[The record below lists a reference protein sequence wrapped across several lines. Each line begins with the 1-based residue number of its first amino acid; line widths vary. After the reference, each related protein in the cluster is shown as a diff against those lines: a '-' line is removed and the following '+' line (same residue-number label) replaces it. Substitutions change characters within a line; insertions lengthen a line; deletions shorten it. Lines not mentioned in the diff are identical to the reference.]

1 MMLLTE
7 RNGPILEI
15 TINRPEDGNKM
26 TDEMAV
32 ELTAA
37 LAGASGAC
45 ELVVLRGAGA
55 DFCLGRAGG
64 GRPPESAEALARR
77 RGYDVIFDCYA
88 AFRRAAVPVVGVV
101 TGKAA
106 GFGCAIAALCDITVA
121 AEGATFQVPEM
132 GHNIFPGMVLS
143 ALVDRVPRKALS
155 YLVYTTATVDAQR
168 ALQWGI
174 VSDVVPAASLEEAVG
189 RVTAALLKA
198 PRPARLAV
206 KEFASVAYDMAGQ
219 GAVDFARNLHATINS
234 SSEMRPT

>member
-1 MMLLTE
+1 MLLIK
-7 RNGPILEI
+7 RDGPILEI

-32 ELTAA
+32 ELTAT
-37 LAGASGAC
+37 LAGASGTS

-64 GRPPESAEALARR
+64 GRPPDSPEALARR

-88 AFRRAAVPVVGVV
+88 AFRRAAVPIVGAV
-101 TGKAA
+101 TGRAA
-106 GFGCAIAALCDITVA
+106 GFGCAIAALCDITIA
-121 AEGATFQVPEM
+121 AETATFQVPEM

-143 ALVDRVPRKALS
+143 SLVDRIPRKALA
-155 YLVYTTATVDAQR
+155 YLVYTTATIDAQR
-168 ALQWGI
+168 ALTFGI
-174 VSDVVPAASLEEAVG
+174 VSDVVPAASLDGAVG
-189 RVTAALLKA
+189 HVTAALLKA

-206 KEFASVAYDMAGQ
+206 KEFTSVAYDMNVQ